1 MTETIRIEID
11 ARGVAQLVLARVDKH
26 NAMSAK
32 MMDELHQAAIDLGQN
47 EAVRVVVLAADGPTF
62 CAGGDLEWMREQM
75 GADRETRMAEARR
88 LAMMLMALDRMPKPL
103 IGRIHGNA
111 FGGGVGLAS
120 VCDCA
125 IGAENILMGLTEVRL
140 GLIPATIGP
149 YVIAR
154 MGAAKAR
161 QVFFQGR
168 RFDAGEA
175 EGLGLLARR
184 VPSENL
190 DAEVAREV
198 ESYLSAAPGAVARA
212 KALVHALDGR
222 ADSAAV
228 ETSIKAL
235 ADAWETAEAAE
246 GIDAF
251 FSRRKP
257 GWLAE

>member
-1 MTETIRIEID
+1 
-11 ARGVAQLVLARVDKH
+11 
-26 NAMSAK
+26 
-32 MMDELHQAAIDLGQN
+32 
-47 EAVRVVVLAADGPTF
+47 
-62 CAGGDLEWMREQM
+62 
-75 GADRETRMAEARR
+75 
-88 LAMMLMALDRMPKPL
+88 
-103 IGRIHGNA
+103 
-111 FGGGVGLAS
+111 
-120 VCDCA
+120 
-125 IGAENILMGLTEVRL
+125 
-140 GLIPATIGP
+140 
-149 YVIAR
+149 

-168 RFDAGEA
+168 RFDAAEA

-251 FSRRKP
+251 FTRRKP